1 MKPQIYTPIFT
12 PQVDLTRLP
21 AISAPVSAGLK
32 VLIFENGIAV
42 DRTNF
47 VYDGSGGNPVT
58 FSRIVYQRGT
68 ASMIAIIDPSNTWLP
83 VVGWRI
89 EIWTTARREFAGTI
103 SDWQDQYLGNDG
115 FHHIQVNCTSLEVSY
130 DILIPPR
137 SYINRSTDYIV
148 RDLIGSLASRV
159 PISIGQIDSGPV
171 VPIVTYAFDRLSDT
185 LTALANIAGQVWYV
199 DPEDLTVQMHKPTAK
214 PAPFVLFT
222 PEVQWE
228 TIDFHQ
234 TRQDYRNRQIVRGS
248 FQLNQPSNVM
258 FAGDGSTKIFTLP
271 YIPDTVLSARTTNG
285 VQSTATGT
293 FSGQP
298 APGDSVTI
306 GTSTAIL
313 ASKRTIT
320 VDHTQCGTADSTNFP
335 LLVSISD
342 PTLRT
347 VSNGGSVQ
355 SGSAFDILFYSD
367 AGSTLLNWEIETYDP
382 VGGSLVAWVQIP
394 TLSHTIDTVIY
405 MYFGCATISSF
416 QGSPNAA
423 WDANYKGVWH
433 LANGETLIST
443 DSSANGNNG
452 TMSVPPPL
460 PGVGQIDGGML
471 CVPEFPFRYLSTGPS
486 GSLEVS
492 SQVTTEC
499 WVELLDANGSDQ
511 PIIYYAVPSNFQNGY
526 GLSFDG
532 ISLIK
537 FFVERGGG
545 GSVASATI
553 SVGSWHH
560 VVGTYDGSTLSIYL
574 DGALASTSSISGGLA
589 SDSNNILQLGGFQGF
604 TGSLDEIR
612 ISNTARSASWVT
624 ASYNGQKTGSTM
636 LTLSAISSGGTVA
649 IREGYT
655 FVTAL
660 DNTQPFEVLIGAT
673 SAATAQNLV
682 DAINANPATAGVLYS
697 LPTIENPSC
706 NADAPS
712 GSAFTLRVKIHG
724 AAGNSAPA
732 LSKICPN
739 FSWSGATCSGGSDGT
754 STSLNLQQDF
764 LWLKGDQTVTCLNAV
779 AGGTSLE
786 VSYYRLGGDCVAVEN
801 TAQVQLRAVLEGGTG
816 QYQQLL
822 NDSSNTSY
830 AAILQEAQQT
840 LAQFSVLTSSFAF
853 KTYQIG
859 LSPGDLLTLVLTNP
873 TSIYNGQWQIQ
884 RIDGAY
890 VPQLPDTPGRFL
902 TWDEMAM
909 AWDQATMTWDQ
920 TGIPATG
927 CFLYTVT
934 VVNVVGAPNW
944 ISEWENLIKP

>member
-1 MKPQIYTPIFT
+1 MKPQTYTPIFT

-21 AISAPVSAGLK
+21 AISAPVSTGLK
-32 VLIFENGIAV
+32 VIIFENGIAV

-137 SYINRSTDYIV
+137 SYINRSTDFIV

-171 VPIVTYAFDRLSDT
+171 VPIVTYSFDRLSDT

-285 VQSTATGT
+285 VQATATGT

-298 APGDSVTI
+298 SPGDSVTI

-347 VSNGGSVQ
+347 VANGGSVQ

-382 VGGSLVAWVQIP
+382 VGGSLIAWVQIP

-405 MYFGCATISSF
+405 MYWGCATISSF

-423 WDANYKGVWH
+423 WDSNYEGVWH
-433 LANGETLIST
+433 LANGSTLSAADST
-443 DSSANGNNG
+443 SNNSGGSLSS
-452 TMSVPPPL
+452 PPPL
-460 PGVGQIDGGML
+460 PTVGQVDGGMSST
-471 CVPEFPFRYLSTGPS
+471 PSFPFRFISAGPYSQLQPSTA
-486 GSLEVS
+486 VS
-492 SQVTTEC
+492 VEC
-499 WVELLDANGSDQ
+499 WIYIADANGFTSH
-511 PIIYYAVPSNFQNGY
+511 PISVTPPGVFANGYAV
-526 GLSFDG
+526 LFDG
-532 ISLIK
+532 TSTIQ
-537 FFVERGGG
+537 FFVETGIIPSGV
-545 GSVASATI
+545 STTI
-553 SVGSWHH
+553 SIGAWHH
-560 VVGTYDGSTLSIYL
+560 VVGTYDGSTVRLYVDGILAGTLSASN
-574 DGALASTSSISGGLA
+574 ALGSDPTS
-589 SDSNNILQLGGFQGF
+589 ILRLGGWDGF
-604 TGSLDEIR
+604 SGLMDEIR
-612 ISNTARSASWVT
+612 ISNVARAASWVT

-655 FVTAL
+655 FVAAL

-673 SAATAQNLV
+673 AAATAQNLV

-739 FSWSGATCSGGSDGT
+739 FAWSGATCSGGSDGT